1 MATTIQV
8 DIVSAEQE
16 IWSGAGTMVFAPG
29 EMGELGIAPGHTP
42 LITKLAPGDVRVI
55 KEGGEEEFV
64 FVSGGILE
72 VQPHVVTVLSDT
84 AVRGSD
90 LDEAAALE
98 AKRAAEEKLADSA
111 AEMDYAS
118 AKAELASAIAQIRSI
133 EKLRNLRK

>member
-29 EMGELGIAPGHTP
+29 DLGELGIAPGHTP

-55 KEGGEEEFV
+55 KEDGEEEFV

-90 LDEAAALE
+90 LDEASALE

-133 EKLRNLRK
+133 EKLRNLKK

>member
-1 MATTIQV
+1 MATIQV
-8 DIVSAEQE
+8 DIVSAEEE

-29 EMGELGIAPGHTP
+29 ELGELGIAPGHTP
-42 LITKLAPGDVRVI
+42 LITRLGPGDVRVM
-55 KEGGEEEFV
+55 KEDGEEEFV

-98 AKRAAEEKLADSA
+98 AQRKAEEALKDSA
-111 AEMDYAS
+111 AEMDYAQ
-118 AKAELASAIAQIRSI
+118 AKAELASALAQLRAI
-133 EKLRNLRK
+133 EKLRKLQN

>member
-29 EMGELGIAPGHTP
+29 DLGELGIAPGHTP

-55 KEGGEEEFV
+55 KEDGEEEFV

-72 VQPHVVTVLSDT
+72 VQPHVITVLSDT

-90 LDEAAALE
+90 LDEAQALE
-98 AKRAAEEKLADSA
+98 AKRAAEEKLADAA

-118 AKAELASAIAQIRSI
+118 AQAELASAIAQIRSI

>member
-29 EMGELGIAPGHTP
+29 EVGELGIAPGHTP
-42 LITKLAPGDVRVI
+42 LITRLSPGDVRVI
-55 KEGGEEEFV
+55 KEDGGEEFI

-84 AVRGSD
+84 AVRGD
-90 LDEAAALE
+90 HLDEAAALE
-98 AKRAAEEKLADSA
+98 AKKKAEEKLADAA
-111 AEMDYAS
+111 AEMDYAQ
-118 AKAELASAIAQIRSI
+118 AQAELASAIAQIRSI
-133 EKLRNLRK
+133 EKLRKLKK